1 MNPPAPGEAGIP
13 TALRLGVSGLQS
25 RRASSRCE
33 SVGMLTVCDGWNSL
47 NYQAPVLLFSIAFGL
62 PVLFLPRGVQQT
74 LMNLKSL
81 AVVLSAVGHR
91 VDSLQEPTVQLIG
104 SDYSLIA

>member
-1 MNPPAPGEAGIP
+1 
-13 TALRLGVSGLQS
+13 
-25 RRASSRCE
+25 
-33 SVGMLTVCDGWNSL
+33 MLAVCDGWNSL
-47 NYQAPVLLFSIAFGL
+47 KYQASVLLFSVAFEL
-62 PVLFLPRGVQQT
+62 PVLFFATGSPADINDLE
-74 LMNLKSL
+74 SL